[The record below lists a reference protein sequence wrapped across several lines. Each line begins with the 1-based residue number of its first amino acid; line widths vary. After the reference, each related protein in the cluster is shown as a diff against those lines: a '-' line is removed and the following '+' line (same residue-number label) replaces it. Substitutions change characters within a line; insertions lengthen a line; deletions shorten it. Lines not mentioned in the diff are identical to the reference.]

1 MPIYHE
7 LNQPEQNQVDSQAL
21 AQMRNLKLHGH
32 PAFKE
37 IRDGIIK
44 ALGEER
50 AMLLCNR
57 EVHKKFINY

>member
-1 MPIYHE
+1 MIPHE
-7 LNQPEQNQVDSQAL
+7 LSNSELNEVNDTTRAK
-21 AQMRNLKLHGH
+21 MRNLKLRGR

-50 AMLLCNR
+50 AMLIS
-57 EVHKKFINY
+57 HKPNK

>member
-1 MPIYHE
+1 MIPHE
-7 LNQPEQNQVDSQAL
+7 LSNPELNEVNDTTL

-50 AMLLCNR
+50 AMLIS
-57 EVHKKFINY
+57 HKPNN

>member
-1 MPIYHE
+1 MTPIYHE
-7 LNQPEQNQVDSQAL
+7 LSQPERNQVDSQAL
-21 AQMRNLKLHGH
+21 AQMRNLKLRGH

-50 AMLLCNR
+50 ARLIS
-57 EVHKKFINY
+57 HKPKE